1 MVLYGKSSQKYPTN
15 VGVPNGSILGPT
27 LFLLYIND
35 FNDDVI
41 CNIAFHA
48 DDATLYSKC
57 GQAYD
62 QWQQELTD
70 IFWL

>member
-1 MVLYGKSSQKYPTN
+1 MVLYGKSSQKYPIN

-35 FNDDVI
+35 F
-41 CNIAFHA
+41 A

-57 GQAYD
+57 GQASD